1 MTARTEDYDP
11 FMRGGLPVGVRTIEV
26 SDAVRDRQFPCE
38 IWYPAGAQYTGQD
51 GQPQTQ
57 DVFTAAAGQMPR
69 SQMAVRDASAAPGAH
84 ALILFSHSSGGDRR
98 QSSFLCTHLSS
109 HGYVVAALDHS
120 ERVSPELALKD
131 NESPDQNAR
140 RMKAWITNR
149 VPDMQL
155 LLHHLL
161 EADLGWGCRI
171 DPSRIGIM
179 GHSFGGWTALATL
192 DVEPDIRAAV
202 ALAPAGASKRKPGI
216 IPVELSFAWGRDVP
230 TLYLVAENDASL
242 PLDGMYELYERTP
255 SEKHIVVL
263 RRADHM
269 HFMDEVEKLHE
280 SVRTVPWS
288 AEFARIQQ
296 EMRPITE
303 LCSGQQAHLF
313 IRGLALCHLDASL
326 RGNEAARQFWAG
338 DIKAKLEQRGIDAI
352 IHKS

>member
-1 MTARTEDYDP
+1 M
-11 FMRGGLPVGVRTIEV
+11 
-26 SDAVRDRQFPCE
+26 QF
-38 IWYPAGAQYTGQD
+38 
-51 GQPQTQ
+51 
-57 DVFTAAAGQMPR
+57 
-69 SQMAVRDASAAPGAH
+69 
-84 ALILFSHSSGGDRR
+84 
-98 QSSFLCTHLSS
+98 
-109 HGYVVAALDHS
+109 
-120 ERVSPELALKD
+120 
-131 NESPDQNAR
+131 
-140 RMKAWITNR
+140 
-149 VPDMQL
+149 
-155 LLHHLL
+155 LLHHVL
-161 EADLGWGCRI
+161 EAELGWGCRI

-216 IPVELSFAWGRDVP
+216 LPVELSFNWGRDVP

-242 PLDGMYELYERTP
+242 PLEGMRELYERTP
-255 SEKHIVVL
+255 SEKQMVIL

-280 SVRTVPWS
+280 SVRTVAWS

-313 IRGLALCHLDASL
+313 VRGLTLCHLDASL
-326 RGNEAARQFWAG
+326 IGNEAARQFWAG
-338 DIKAKLEQRGIDAI
+338 DIEAKLEQRGIDAI